1 MDYTVLLAG
10 TPIIVLLIVLFVFR
24 KPLIIGAPI
33 AFITTLIIGVLY
45 WRVSYDRIAGST
57 IKGSLVALDIA
68 LIIFGAL
75 LLLEFMKQTKLIN
88 SLEYYL
94 AKISPDMRVQ
104 SIIIVWFFGAFIEGA
119 AGFGTPAAVVAP
131 LLVGLGFSPISA
143 VVGALIANSTAVVFG
158 AVGTPIKLGL
168 SGLDVS
174 GVSVMTAGINLSI
187 GIIVPLMM
195 ITAIVLSNKGKW
207 NDVLEIAPFALL
219 SGILFVIPYFLL
231 SFLGPEF
238 PSLLGSII
246 GLGLLYGMIRLRV
259 LMPHNVW
266 RLKKKSALKA
276 NHSLFDTLLPY
287 IILTSILVASKIII
301 LQSNIHIA
309 EGISHNIVL
318 LGPAM
323 AFFITLLLC
332 RFVLGYTSFS
342 FRRAFSLVFT
352 KIGKAFL
359 IILLTTAF
367 VQIMINSGINNSGL
381 DSMVHTLA
389 VVLQTPMIGLI
400 APFIGAFGSF
410 IAGSATVSN
419 IMFGALQNTA
429 AQSIGYNSTAVLSLQ
444 TVGAGAGNMIALNN
458 IIAAQT
464 TVGLQDKEAEIF
476 KKTIVPCLIYLLFAG
491 VIGVIIGLV

>member
-1 MDYTVLLAG
+1 MDYTILLAG
-10 TPIIVLLIVLFVFR
+10 TPILIILLVLFVFR
-24 KPLIIGAPI
+24 KPLIVASPI
-33 AFITTLIIGVLY
+33 AFIVTLLIGIFY
-45 WRVSYDRIAGST
+45 WKVPYERIAGST
-57 IKGSLVALDIA
+57 MKGGFVALDIVM
-68 LIIFGAL
+68 IIFGAL

-94 AKISPDMRVQ
+94 SKISPDMRVQ
-104 SIIIVWFFGAFIEGA
+104 AIIIVWFFGAFIEGA

-195 ITAIVLSNKGKW
+195 VTAIILSNKGKW
-207 NDVLEIAPFALL
+207 KDVLDIAPFALL

-246 GLGLLYGMIRLRV
+246 GLGLLYFMIRLKV
-259 LMPHNVW
+259 LMPHNIW
-266 RLKKKSALKA
+266 KLKKKKTLKA
-276 NHSLFDTLLPY
+276 EHSLFDTVLPY
-287 IILTSILVASKIII
+287 IILTSILIASKIII
-301 LQSNIHIA
+301 LQTQVKII
-309 EGISHNIVL
+309 EGINHNIIY

-323 AFFITLLLC
+323 AFFITLIVC
-332 RFVLGYTSFS
+332 RFLLGYTEFS
-342 FRRAFSLVFT
+342 FRNAFNSIFS
-352 KIGKAFL
+352 KIGKAFI
-359 IILLTTAF
+359 IILVTTAF

-389 VVLQTPMIGLI
+389 IVLQTPMLGFI
-400 APFIGAFGSF
+400 APFIGAFGAF

-429 AQSIGYNSTAVLSLQ
+429 ATSIGYNTTAVLSLQ

-464 TVGLQDKEAEIF
+464 TVGLHDQEAEIF
-476 KKTIVPCLIYLLFAG
+476 KKTIIPCLIYLVLAG
-491 VIGVIIGLV
+491 IIGLIIGIV